1 MAARHGPVTIPTALG
16 RFEGLVPQDGW
27 HRYGTPRCRGRGL
40 RTLAR
45 AHGLEGGL
53 TTTRRRWARPSAL
66 RAPHGGGRPHAGA
79 PRGHIPARAASGG
92 RDGGVAEAFGPSLEA
107 HRLPRGGLPG
117 TQLGYD
123 RGWAGGKLPPARL
136 TGAGQSEQG
145 ARWGVGPGPPLA
157 APQWGLASSPPALGN
172 QGPLIRR
179 DRTAPLP
186 APWSMGRIT
195 HGALDKRD
203 PTTPRGACIDHE
215 HLGPIV
221 TREAIRGG
229 EQDPCKSGQG
239 RPLPEAIETGAVEVG
254 PAIAIVARDRRGGN
268 VPIGGRRPLVVE
280 ATQLLC
286 NRLLLWLPRRRD
298 TGVQSAFH
306 GSPPED
312 ARAQDGGLRSVP

>member
-66 RAPHGGGRPHAGA
+66 RAPHGGGRPQAGA

-123 RGWAGGKLPPARL
+123 RGSGPGASCPRL
-136 TGAGQSEQG
+136 ASRGRPGASREPDG
-145 ARWGVGPGPPLA
+145 ARGQGHHWPLRNGAWRPRRLRSAIRVRSSA
-157 APQWGLASSPPALGN
+157 ATALRLC
-172 QGPLIRR
+172 QR
-179 DRTAPLP
+179 
-186 APWSMGRIT
+186 
-195 HGALDKRD
+195 HGAWGASRRGRS
-203 PTTPRGACIDHE
+203 TNATRQPRGVRASTTSIW
-215 HLGPIV
+215 GP
-221 TREAIRGG
+221 
-229 EQDPCKSGQG
+229 
-239 RPLPEAIETGAVEVG
+239 
-254 PAIAIVARDRRGGN
+254 
-268 VPIGGRRPLVVE
+268 
-280 ATQLLC
+280 
-286 NRLLLWLPRRRD
+286 
-298 TGVQSAFH
+298 
-306 GSPPED
+306 
-312 ARAQDGGLRSVP
+312 